1 MGAIFFSADRLWS
14 RTGASSRGEAR
25 VGVCRDLTERENPLA
40 ANLTPSEKTALRLEK
55 TALRLEKP
63 LSVSKKPLSV
73 SGKPIA
79 LARPVPEILEGRK

>member
-1 MGAIFFSADRLWS
+1 MGYSKLTKMKGKERGYIALT
-14 RTGASSRGEAR
+14 TG
-25 VGVCRDLTERENPLA
+25 
-40 ANLTPSEKTALRLEK
+40 EKTSLRLEK